1 MRQAQLFRLPMSAPS
16 DVSAIK
22 DLIETNEINASDIIA
37 ILGKTEGNGCV
48 NDFTR
53 GFAVQSLQM
62 LLRQYLDDAELKD
75 VGITISGGT
84 EGGLSPHWL
93 VFTAHKV
100 ETVKDNQRRQKA
112 LAIGTA
118 NTAPLKPSE
127 LGRLSQSYAVEE
139 AVRAAMQQAD
149 ISNPNDVHFVQIKCP
164 LLTSDQISQTC
175 DGHTT
180 VTQDTLKSM
189 GFSRG
194 ASAFGVA
201 FALGELNPN
210 DVTDDAIGQNHS
222 LYSAKASCSA
232 GVELDYCEILVMGMS
247 KDWIGDLHI
256 NHGVMRDAIDVE
268 PLISI
273 LSPIRNGDRF
283 QLNQDEQKDVV
294 AVLAKAEASISGDIR
309 GQRHTMLTDSDI
321 SSTRHARG
329 FTGGAIAAV
338 IGHTS
343 LFVSGGAEHQGP
355 DGGGP
360 IAAIYKMP

>member
-1 MRQAQLFRLPMSAPS
+1 MRQAQLFRLSMSGPN

-22 DLIETNEINASDIIA
+22 ELIETKKISASEIIA
-37 ILGKTEGNGCV
+37 VMGKTEGNGCV

-53 GFAVQSLQM
+53 GFAVQSLQT
-62 LLRQYLDDAELKD
+62 LLRQYVSDTKLNSI
-75 VGITISGGT
+75 GITISGGT

-93 VFTAHKV
+93 VFTAHTV
-100 ETVKDNQRRQKA
+100 EVPDNSQRRQKS
-112 LAIGTA
+112 LAFGTA
-118 NTAPLKPSE
+118 TTASIKPWE
-127 LGRLSQSYAVEE
+127 LGRLPQVTAVSD
-139 AVRAAMQQAD
+139 AVQKAMERAG
-149 ISNPNDVHFVQIKCP
+149 ISESKDVHFVQIKCP
-164 LLTSDQISQTC
+164 LLTSDQTSQTYQ
-175 DGHTT
+175 GHTT

-194 ASAFGVA
+194 ASALGVA
-201 FALGELNPN
+201 LALGELNPN
-210 DVTDDAIGQNHS
+210 DVTDNDIGQNHS

-268 PLISI
+268 PLLSI
-273 LSPIRNGDRF
+273 LSPLRSGSNF
-283 QLNQDEQKDVV
+283 QLSKDEQKDVV

-309 GQRHTMLTDSDI
+309 GQRHTMLNDSDI

-360 IAAIYKMP
+360 VAAIYKMP